1 MTHVSKS
8 VNQFPVY
15 LSVLLKKNSHDPFLF
30 LQVAV
35 VYCRPCAQ
43 IPARERE
50 RKSGWLWGNLVFLH
64 PPSILLLF
72 SLLTYS
78 RARGAAILGP
88 PCIRSLSPL
97 QNIPTPGVLP
107 GNTKE
112 GGVVYVVDHA
122 GQEREKRRTKKKE
135 KNDGA
140 FVVK

>member
-1 MTHVSKS
+1 LPSSIVGLARKFQRES
-8 VNQFPVY
+8 
-15 LSVLLKKNSHDPFLF
+15 
-30 LQVAV
+30 
-35 VYCRPCAQ
+35 
-43 IPARERE
+43 ARE
-50 RKSGWLWGNLVFLH
+50 KVGGCGVIWYF
-64 PPSILLLF
+64 SILLPFFF
-72 SLLTYS
+72 SSLYS
-78 RARGAAILGP
+78 RIRAPEGRPSWAAVHTF
-88 PCIRSLSPL
+88 SLSPL